1 MELNSVYII
10 SFFIMTALV
19 PALNSLCQPMSSNSI
34 LRPEEVIELSML
46 CKGVIFTQTKF
57 GLSHRCLALQLS
69 CYNPVLSQRELLLKL
84 LLLKC
89 RLSDLNSD
97 VLLIA
102 KS

>member
-57 GLSHRCLALQLS
+57 GLSHDVWLYS
-69 CYNPVLSQRELLLKL
+69 YPVTIQFYHKE
-84 LLLKC
+84 
-89 RLSDLNSD
+89 NSF
-97 VLLIA
+97 
-102 KS
+102 